1 MLKKKTPVIN
11 CILFQILMM
20 FAVINIPCNLPPHSS
35 GLITLNI
42 INTYDGIFP
51 KQWYNFTYSMVG

>member
-1 MLKKKTPVIN
+1 
-11 CILFQILMM
+11 M
-20 FAVINIPCNLPPHSS
+20 FAVINIPCNLPPQCS

-42 INTYDGIFP
+42 INTYDRIFP